1 VRKEVLMFHLGD
13 IVEEIA
19 TNRQGKIDN
28 ISQSN
33 DASGRVTSVNYW
45 RIIFT
50 DGKQPLYAIVK
61 DPAEIR
67 VVSCPHSDPEPGF
80 RPARGIT
87 G

>member
-1 VRKEVLMFHLGD
+1 MFHLGD

-28 ISQSN
+28 ISQNN
-33 DASGRVTSVNYW
+33 DANGRVTSINYW
-45 RIIFT
+45 RVIFT
-50 DGKQPLYAIVK
+50 DGKQPLYQIVK
-61 DPAEIR
+61 EPTEIR

-80 RPARGIT
+80 YPDRPIT